1 MISQPRNFTSI
12 CMWCSLLWNP
22 TEVFLCCPW
31 TTTYLSKK
39 IFYITFIY
47 LISSKTAVVYF
58 KDLVALI
65 FCNSLFNRKLL
76 VECRMYLL
84 ILRKPKSI
92 MIWWKTMYVRTSI
105 MNMCTF
111 SKNTVYIIIYLGD
124 TYDVYH
130 RLIIWVQCLS

>member
-22 TEVFLCCPW
+22 PEVFCCPW

-39 IFYITFIY
+39 DIVHYIHSIY

-65 FCNSLFNRKLL
+65 FCNSIFNRKLL

-92 MIWWKTMYVRTSI
+92 MIWWENMYLRI
-105 MNMCTF
+105 MNMHTF
-111 SKNTVYIIIYLGD
+111 LKNTLYIIIYLGH
-124 TYDVYH
+124 TYDVYY